1 MRSYCAWILLAFLAV
16 GLSPGH
22 VQAALHNEPHQSP
35 SPAIGPPAPEAVSNR
50 SSWDRGGNKSYVIPA
65 GEILLYLF
73 LLNRFD
79 RHFTEPRDVYRT
91 DAETFWNNLTDSPWV
106 IDDDRFNT
114 NQFLHPYSGTVYHG
128 LARSAGLNFYES
140 FLYTAA
146 GSALWELGGEKTN
159 PSIND
164 QVTTTFGGV
173 FLGEPLFRMASLL
186 LETADG
192 RPGFWRELGAAIISP
207 PTAFNRLVFGD
218 RFRGIFPSHEP
229 ATFLR
234 LQAGGTLTSSSRNV
248 SENVKDSGAIGELS
262 FIYGLPGKP
271 GYTYDRP
278 FDYFDFHL
286 TTTTPNTFESI
297 NTRGLVFGA
306 PYASGDH
313 TRGVWGLYGS
323 YDYISPQVF
332 RTSTAA
338 LSLGTTWQ
346 TWLSSDVALQGTA
359 LGGAGYGAAGS
370 VKRTGE
376 RDYHYGMTPQ
386 ALATLRLILGDRAM
400 IDVTGRNYYVS
411 AFLSPEGDG
420 WENMM
425 RGEGTFTLRLVDR
438 HGVAV
443 RYAVSHRNARY
454 PEVAFRDQTVQTV
467 SLMYVVLGDSGF
479 GAVEWRDEPGRL

>member
-1 MRSYCAWILLAFLAV
+1 MVVAFLAS
-16 GLSPGH
+16 GFT
-22 VQAALHNEPHQSP
+22 QAHAQPVRHNEPQS
-35 SPAIGPPAPEAVSNR
+35 SPLPTLGPPAPEAASTP
-50 SSWDRGGNKSYVIPA
+50 SLWDSGGNKSYVIPA

-91 DAETFWNNLTDSPWV
+91 DADTFWRNLTDSPWV
-106 IDDDRFNT
+106 IDDDRFDT
-114 NQFLHPYSGTVYHG
+114 NQFLHPYSGTVYHS

-140 FLYTAA
+140 ILYAAA
-146 GSALWELGGEKTN
+146 GSVLWELGGEKTN

-164 QVTTTFGGV
+164 QVFTTFGGV
-173 FLGEPLFRMASLL
+173 FLGEPLFRMANLL

-218 RFRGIFPSHEP
+218 RFRAVYPSHGP
-229 ATFLR
+229 ATFFR
-234 LQAGGTLTSSSRNV
+234 LQAGGTLTSTSQNV
-248 SENVKDSGAIGELS
+248 SKDVKDSGAIGDLS

-297 NTRGLVFGA
+297 NTRGLLHGA
-306 PYASGDH
+306 TYASGEH

-332 RTSTAA
+332 RVSTAA

-346 TWLSSDVALQGTA
+346 TWLSEDIALQGTA

-386 ALATLRLILGDRAM
+386 ALATLRLILGNRAM

-420 WENMM
+420 WENML
-425 RGEGTFTLRLVDR
+425 RGEGTFTLRLIDR
-438 HGVAV
+438 HGLAV

-454 PEVAFRDQTVQTV
+454 PEVTFRDQTVQTV
-467 SLMYVVLGDSGF
+467 SLMYVVLGNSGF
-479 GAVEWRDEPGRL
+479 GAVEWRDEPGRF